1 MTHVH
6 GALAT
11 PLDLAA
17 FLMLGLLGSAAHC
30 VGMCAPFVMLVGR
43 RYAAPAGPHRPA
55 AAQAWYHAGRLVT
68 YTLLGAAAGSLGALL
83 TSVGALMGLQR
94 AAAIVGGAALV
105 LSALASVAAFGAGST
120 RVPAWLSRTIARLG
134 ARVPG
139 HPVLLGALLGL
150 LPCGLLYSAVM
161 AAMTRG
167 SAAAGAVALAA
178 FALGTV
184 PALAGVSL
192 ADAVLLQRRALTARL
207 SQAFVLA
214 MGVWYLWRG
223 LAPLTTY

>member
-1 MTHVH
+1 MHVH

-17 FLMLGLLGSAAHC
+17 FLTLGLLGSAAHC

-43 RYAAPAGPHRPA
+43 RYTAPAGPHRPA

-68 YTLLGAAAGSLGALL
+68 YTLLGAAAGSAGAML
-83 TSVGALMGLQR
+83 TSVGTLLGLQR
-94 AAAIVGGAALV
+94 TAAVVGGAALV
-105 LSALASVAAFGAGST
+105 LSAVASLVAFGPAST
-120 RVPAWLSRTIARLG
+120 RVPAWMSRLIARLG
-134 ARVPG
+134 SRVPG
-139 HPVLLGALLGL
+139 HPLLLGAVLGL

-167 SAAAGAVALAA
+167 SALAGAAALAA
-178 FALGTV
+178 FTLGTV

-192 ADAVLLQRRALTARL
+192 ADAVLLQRRVTMNRL

-223 LAPLTTY
+223 LAPLTTH

>member
-1 MTHVH
+1 MHVH
-6 GALAT
+6 GAVAT

-43 RYAAPAGPHRPA
+43 RYAAPTGPHRPA

-68 YTLLGAAAGSLGALL
+68 YTLLGAAAGSAGAML
-83 TSVGALMGLQR
+83 TSVGALLGLQR
-94 AAAIVGGAALV
+94 TAAIVGGAALV
-105 LSALASVAAFGAGST
+105 LSALASLIAFGPAST
-120 RVPAWLSRTIARLG
+120 RVPAWLSRVIGRLG

-139 HPVLLGALLGL
+139 HPVLLGAVLGL

-167 SAAAGAVALAA
+167 SAAAGAAALAA
-178 FALGTV
+178 FTLGTV

-192 ADAVLLQRRALTARL
+192 ADAVLLQRRVVMNRL
-207 SQAFVLA
+207 SQGFVLA

-223 LAPLTTY
+223 LAPLTTH

>member
-1 MTHVH
+1 MHGH
-6 GALAT
+6 GAIAT

-68 YTLLGAAAGSLGALL
+68 YTLLGAAAGSAGAML
-83 TSVGALMGLQR
+83 TSVGTLLGLQR
-94 AAAIVGGAALV
+94 TAAIVGGAALV
-105 LSALASVAAFGAGST
+105 LSALASLVAFGPAST
-120 RVPAWLSRTIARLG
+120 RVPAWLSRVISRLG
-134 ARVPG
+134 AKVPG
-139 HPVLLGALLGL
+139 HPVLLGAVLGL

-167 SAAAGAVALAA
+167 SAAAGAAALAA
-178 FALGTV
+178 FTLGTV

-192 ADAVLLQRRALTARL
+192 ADAVLLQRRVVMNRL
-207 SQAFVLA
+207 SQGFVLA

-223 LAPLTTY
+223 LAPLTTH

>member
-1 MTHVH
+1 MHVH
-6 GALAT
+6 GAVAT

-30 VGMCAPFVMLVGR
+30 VGMCAPFVLLVGR
-43 RYAAPAGPHRPA
+43 RYVAPAGPHRPA

-68 YTLLGAAAGSLGALL
+68 YTLLGAAAGSAGAMLTSIGALL
-83 TSVGALMGLQR
+83 GLQR
-94 AAAIVGGAALV
+94 TAAIVGGAVLV
-105 LSALASVAAFGAGST
+105 LSALASLVAFGPAST
-120 RVPAWLSRTIARLG
+120 RVPAWLSRLIARLG
-134 ARVPG
+134 SRVPG
-139 HPVLLGALLGL
+139 HPLLLGAVLGL

-167 SAAAGAVALAA
+167 SALAGAAALAT
-178 FALGTV
+178 FTLGTV

-192 ADAVLLQRRALTARL
+192 ADAVLLQRRVVMNRL
-207 SQAFVLA
+207 SQGFVLA

-223 LAPLTTY
+223 LAPFTTH

>member
-1 MTHVH
+1 MHVH
-6 GALAT
+6 GAITA

-68 YTLLGAAAGSLGALL
+68 YTLLGAAAGSAGAML
-83 TSVGALMGLQR
+83 TSVGALLGLQR
-94 AAAIVGGAALV
+94 TAAIVGGAALV
-105 LSALASVAAFGAGST
+105 LSAVASLVAFGPAST
-120 RVPAWLSRTIARLG
+120 RVPAWLSRVIARLG
-134 ARVPG
+134 SRVPG
-139 HPVLLGALLGL
+139 HPLLLGAVLGL

-167 SAAAGAVALAA
+167 SAVAGAAALAA
-178 FALGTV
+178 FTLGTV

-192 ADAVLLQRRALTARL
+192 ADAVLLQRRVVMNRL
-207 SQAFVLA
+207 SQGFVLA
-214 MGVWYLWRG
+214 MGMWYLWRG
-223 LAPLTTY
+223 LAPLTTH

>member
-1 MTHVH
+1 MHVH

-68 YTLLGAAAGSLGALL
+68 YTLLGAAAGSAGALI
-83 TSVGALMGLQR
+83 TSVGALLGLQR
-94 AAAIVGGAALV
+94 TAAIVGGTALV
-105 LSALASVAAFGAGST
+105 LSAVASLVAFGPAST
-120 RVPAWLSRTIARLG
+120 RVPAWLSRLIARLG
-134 ARVPG
+134 SRLPG
-139 HPVLLGALLGL
+139 HPLLLGAVLGL

-167 SAAAGAVALAA
+167 SAVAGATALAA
-178 FALGTV
+178 FTLGTV

-192 ADAVLLQRRALTARL
+192 ADTVLLQKRVVMNRL
-207 SQAFVLA
+207 SQGFVLA

-223 LAPLTTY
+223 LAPLTTH

>member
-1 MTHVH
+1 MHVH
-6 GALAT
+6 GAIAT

-68 YTLLGAAAGSLGALL
+68 YTLLGAAAGSAGALI
-83 TSVGALMGLQR
+83 TSVGALLGLQR
-94 AAAIVGGAALV
+94 TAAIVGGTALV
-105 LSALASVAAFGAGST
+105 LSAVASVVAFGPAST
-120 RVPAWLSRTIARLG
+120 RVPAWLSRLIARLG
-134 ARVPG
+134 SRLPG
-139 HPVLLGALLGL
+139 HPLLLGAVLGL

-167 SAAAGAVALAA
+167 SAVAGAAALAA
-178 FALGTV
+178 FTLGTV

-192 ADAVLLQRRALTARL
+192 ADTVLLQRRVVMNRL
-207 SQAFVLA
+207 SQGFVLA

-223 LAPLTTY
+223 LAPLTTH

>member
-1 MTHVH
+1 MHAH
-6 GALAT
+6 GAVAT

-55 AAQAWYHAGRLVT
+55 AAQGWYHAGRLVT
-68 YTLLGAAAGSLGALL
+68 YALLGAIAGSVGALL
-83 TSVGALMGLQR
+83 TSAGTLFGLQR
-94 AAAIVGGAALV
+94 AAALIGGAALV
-105 LSALASVAAFGAGST
+105 LSAVASLAAFAPGGA
-120 RVPAWLSRTIARLG
+120 RVPAWLSRLIGQLG

-139 HPVLLGALLGL
+139 HPVLLGAVLGL

-167 SAAAGAVALAA
+167 GAAAGAVALVA

-192 ADAVLLQRRALTARL
+192 ADAVLLQRRQFMNRL
-207 SQAFVLA
+207 SQGFVLA

-223 LAPLTTY
+223 LAPLTAH